1 LTKQANSD
9 LAIAYIRVSTDD
21 QHLGP
26 EAQRLDCEN
35 WCIRHEVTLH
45 SVYTDQGVSGGKG
58 LDSSGTALDLTKRPA
73 LMEAIS
79 QMREVGAGI
88 LLVAKRD
95 RLARDAMLAAM
106 IERLLAKTGAVVRS
120 ADGVAGGDTPADHF
134 QAQILD
140 AASEYERAL
149 IRARTVAA
157 LAVKKRKGEKTGGD
171 LPFGWSAEA
180 DPAGTL
186 LLVEDER
193 EQWVMAY
200 IETARRAG
208 LSYAKIAKRLNAE
221 GISCR
226 GSRWH
231 TTTVVRLYR
240 RQVAKRLAP
249 ALVHA
254 RSG

>member
-1 LTKQANSD
+1 LTKKANSD

-26 EAQRLDCEN
+26 EAQRQDCEK
-35 WCIRHEVTLH
+35 WCIRHEVKLH
-45 SVYTDQGVSGGKG
+45 SVFTDQGVSGGKG

-106 IERLLAKTGAVVRS
+106 LERLLAKTGAVVRS
-120 ADGVAGGDTPADHF
+120 ADGVAGGDTPADRF

-149 IRARTVAA
+149 IRARTAAA
-157 LAVKKRKGEKTGGD
+157 LAVKRRRGEKTGGD
-171 LPFGWSAEA
+171 TPFGFRAVPDAS
-180 DPAGTL
+180 GTL
-186 LLVEDER
+186 LLVEDAG

-208 LSYAKIAKRLNAE
+208 LSYAKISKRLNAE

-231 TTTVVRLYR
+231 TTTVVRLYK

-249 ALVHA
+249 ALI
-254 RSG
+254 